1 MSKTPLLILEPDYFS
16 QDALRILE
24 TRFQVLESTQAASS
38 YAEVLVAGLGHQLDE
53 GLLKNF
59 PNLRLI
65 ASVTTGTNHIDSA
78 YLDSRG
84 VELVSLRSIKDD
96 IAGVRS
102 TAELTVGLILA
113 AARRIT
119 QSHLSVVGPNLW
131 DRMKFFGPELRGQKL
146 GILGYGRIGRMVGD
160 MAQSLGLRIHAFDPL
175 EVAPPGLRMSPF
187 EDVLAESDI
196 VSIHASYSGAQIL
209 GSPEIQMMQPGAFLI
224 NTSRGELVSEAA
236 IASAVKSGHLGGYA
250 ADVVSGENLRDWR
263 IESDPLVTL
272 AREGYNVTITPHL
285 GGCTSQGFEVTQL
298 AMARFL
304 VSSFEPATGI
314 SR

>member
-1 MSKTPLLILEPDYFS
+1 MPKTPLLILEPDYFS
-16 QDALRILE
+16 GDALRILE
-24 TRFQVLESTQAASS
+24 TRFQVEKFGRAASS
-38 YAEVLVAGLGHQLDE
+38 YAEVLVAGLGHQIDE

-65 ASVTTGTNHIDSA
+65 ATTTTGTNHIDSA

-84 VELVSLRSIKDD
+84 VDLVSLSSLKED

-113 AARRIT
+113 VARRIT
-119 QSHLSVVGPNLW
+119 QSHHSVVGPNLW
-131 DRMKFFGPELRGQKL
+131 DRMKFFGPDLRGQKL
-146 GILGYGRIGRMVGD
+146 GIIGYGRIGRMVGD

-175 EVAPPGLRMSPF
+175 VVVPPDLRLSTL
-187 EDVLAESDI
+187 EDVLAGSDI
-196 VSIHASYSGAQIL
+196 ISLHASYSGTQIL
-209 GSPEIQMMQPGAFLI
+209 GSHEIQMMKPGTFLI
-224 NTSRGELVSEAA
+224 NTSRGELVSEEE

-250 ADVVSGENLRDWR
+250 ADVVSGENLRDWQ

-285 GGCTSQGFEVTQL
+285 GGCTSQGFQVTQV
-298 AMARFL
+298 AMAKFL
-304 VSSFEPATGI
+304 VSSFEPARGI